1 MTEEWRPIQGYVG
14 LYEVS
19 NIGNVRSLCAGRWH
33 TTMMRKPVP
42 DKNGYLTVNIKKNG
56 KYKCAKIHRLV
67 AEAFLDNPENHPQI
81 NHKDENKANNCVDN
95 LEWCT
100 SKYNNNYNDKPKRYY
115 KPVVQLDNDGNVLNT
130 FESVNAAAEY
140 IGINP
145 ANISAVLSHRRQRT
159 GGYRWR
165 YQY

>member
-100 SKYNNNYNDKPKRYY
+100 SKYNNNYNDKPKRCY
-115 KPVVQLDNDGNVLNT
+115 KPVIQISVDGEEIKR
-130 FESVNAAAEY
+130 FDSVNAAAKAL
-140 IGINP
+140 GINP
-145 ANISAVLSHRRQRT
+145 ACISGVLSGRRFKT
-159 GGYRWR
+159 GGFRWR
-165 YQY
+165 YAL